1 MNMDMEQK
9 LTLDDTVDFFKN
21 SQDFLFKLRKDH
33 HTAERNIES
42 KLPIVLLLAG
52 DLHLGSVHTDYDAFR
67 EMVVFVKETPG
78 AYVIFNG
85 DLVDNFDSL
94 SGKLIKAG
102 IDSQLV
108 PPAAQRDVYDALID
122 ELGDRILS
130 VTIGNHEEFSVI
142 DGFLN
147 AGRRNKVPIGLNR
160 ITLNLKVNNSW
171 GIKIAVIHKADGY
184 SHINPNH
191 ANRREQHAHYPDAD
205 VVVVG
210 HTHTPAIQTLSHPK
224 DGELREVIFVQTGS
238 FKSADAYTYKH
249 FTPHVSSRFAVHG
262 LVLMPDSST
271 IQPAFGLSN
280 VRTVFN
286 RLWIERYKW
295 HKEDEERMLASGRA
309 VRMPDGRVLW
319 TGRRMDEVLE

>member
-1 MNMDMEQK
+1 MDMEQK
-9 LTLDDTVDFFKN
+9 LTLDDTVDFFKS
-21 SQDFLFKLRKDH
+21 SQDFLSKLRKDN
-33 HTAERNIES
+33 HTAERSIDSE
-42 KLPIVLLLAG
+42 LPILLLVAG
-52 DLHLGSVHTDYDAFR
+52 DLHLGSVHTDYDAIR
-67 EMVVFVKETPG
+67 EMVNFVKGAPN

-94 SGKLIKAG
+94 SGKLLKAG

-108 PPAAQRDVYDALID
+108 PPAAQREVYEALID

-130 VTIGNHEEFSVI
+130 VTIGNHEEFSMI

-147 AGRRNKVPIGLNR
+147 AGRRNNIPIGLNR

-171 GIKIAVIHKADGY
+171 GIKVAVIHKANGY

-210 HTHTPAIQTLSHPK
+210 HTHTPAIQTLSYPK

-238 FKSADAYTYKH
+238 FKSADAYTYKY
-249 FTPHVSSRFAVHG
+249 FNPYVSSRFAVHG
-262 LVLMPDSST
+262 LVLMPDSRT
-271 IQPAFGLSN
+271 IQSAFGLNN
-280 VRTVFN
+280 VRNVFS
-286 RLWIERYKW
+286 RLWLERYQW
-295 HKEDEERMLASGRA
+295 HKQDEERMLAAGRA

-319 TGRRMDEVLE
+319 KVERRDEALQ